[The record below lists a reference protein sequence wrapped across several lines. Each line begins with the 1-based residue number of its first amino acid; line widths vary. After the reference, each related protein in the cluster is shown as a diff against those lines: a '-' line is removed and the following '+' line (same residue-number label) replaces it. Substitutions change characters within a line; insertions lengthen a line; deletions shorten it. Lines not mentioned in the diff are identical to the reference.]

1 MPVEVSLYSLG
12 DPGTFDI
19 TDKDDPM
26 YYVARFNHEMSVNF
40 YNLQQAGWE
49 FRQSSDK
56 ELVDT
61 LFDGLIGINGSAQEY
76 PYLALLGSI
85 VIEVLLN
92 QTGDLQSLFFGMDED

>member
-1 MPVEVSLYSLG
+1 MVAVDLYSLG
-12 DPGTFDI
+12 NPGTFDL

-40 YNLQQAGWE
+40 YNLQTAGWE
-49 FRQSSDK
+49 FRQSDEK
-56 ELVDT
+56 EIVET
-61 LFDGLIGINGSAQEY
+61 LFEGLIGVNGAEENY

-85 VIEVLLN
+85 VVEVLLN